1 MTGIGTAKPR
11 IAIYGTGQFGGM
23 AARFALDK
31 GWPVVAAYNRAGDKV
46 GRDLGE
52 VIGLDQKI
60 GVIVED
66 CDTADYS
73 RLDADV
79 GLVFTTNVLSQN
91 FPAYERLIG
100 AGCNVL
106 CHGGQSYHAMASDP
120 ETATKIDALAKAQG
134 VTFTG
139 CGIWDMSR
147 IWSGLLVIGPCT
159 HIDSLLH
166 RSITDAKGQAINPAQ
181 ARQVGIGM
189 TLAEFA
195 ESGLPQSPLAISYT
209 TVPALVLETA
219 GYTITSRT
227 AHIEPI
233 VFEQDVD
240 AEFLGGIMAA
250 GMCVGT
256 RIIGAIGTA
265 EGPTVRVEIELR
277 LFRDGDV
284 EHMYWEVEGMPRT
297 RIRVER
303 DDSGHATTASLFN
316 RIPDVIA
323 ARPGVVTVAE
333 LGPLKTSA
341 LL

>member
-1 MTGIGTAKPR
+1 MSAKPR

-23 AARFALDK
+23 AARFALEK
-31 GWPVVAAYNRAGDKV
+31 GWTIAAAYNRAGDKV
-46 GRDLGE
+46 GRDLGD
-52 VIGLDQKI
+52 VIGLGREI

-73 RLDADV
+73 TLEADV
-79 GLVFTTNVLSQN
+79 AVVFTTNILKQN
-91 FPAYERLIG
+91 LAAYERLLG
-100 AGCNVL
+100 AGANVL
-106 CHGGQSYHAMASDP
+106 CHGSEAYHPFASDP
-120 ETATKIDALAKAQG
+120 ETAARIDALAKAKG

-139 CGIWDMSR
+139 SGIWDMSR

-159 HIDSLLH
+159 EIESLVH

-189 TLAEFA
+189 SLEEF
-195 ESGLPQSPLAISYT
+195 EQSGLPNSPLAISYT

-219 GYTITSRT
+219 GYTVTRRT

-233 VFEQDVD
+233 VFDTDID
-240 AEFLGGIMAA
+240 AEALGGILPA
-250 GMCVGT
+250 GTCVGT
-256 RIIGAIGTA
+256 RIVGRLETA
-265 EGPTVRVEIELR
+265 QGPEIRVEIELR
-277 LFRDGDV
+277 LFQEGEV
-284 EHMYWEVEGMPRT
+284 EHMFWEVFGKPRT

-303 DDSGHATTASLFN
+303 DNPGHATAANLFN
-316 RIPDVIA
+316 RIPDVMA

-341 LL
+341 LA